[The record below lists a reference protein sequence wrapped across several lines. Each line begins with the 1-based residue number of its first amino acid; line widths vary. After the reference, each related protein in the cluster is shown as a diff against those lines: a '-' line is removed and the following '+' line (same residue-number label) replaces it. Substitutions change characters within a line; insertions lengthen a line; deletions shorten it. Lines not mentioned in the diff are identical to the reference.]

1 MLRNLQPKGRKL
13 QPSQVLQQILLQS
26 LVMLMA
32 MFKQQQVHNRDPG
45 KKKEKKILWQCASM
59 EAMEYLVI
67 KKKETDTEKK
77 LKKDERSRKAFT
89 LQEERMRIERERVD
103 MQREMDEERIMNID
117 MSTLSYKQQQYYER
131 RHDEILAKHA
141 N

>member
-59 EAMEYLVI
+59 EAMEYLVT
-67 KKKETDTEKK
+67 KKKEIDTEKE

-89 LQEERMRIERERVD
+89 LQEERIRIERER
-103 MQREMDEERIMNID
+103 
-117 MSTLSYKQQQYYER
+117 
-131 RHDEILAKHA
+131 
-141 N
+141 